1 MYHSASLYNIVTQFK
16 KTVNQFAE
24 IILITNGMA
33 WLFIIVTRSPR
44 IKATLLNKFKSNV
57 SDPDTMVPAPT

>member
-1 MYHSASLYNIVTQFK
+1 MYHSASISNIVTRFK

-33 WLFIIVTRSPR
+33 
-44 IKATLLNKFKSNV
+44 
-57 SDPDTMVPAPT
+57 